1 MHSHKERVDCH
12 WLNAPLGRL
21 MALQELTNI
30 IGKLHQ

>member
-12 WLNAPLGRL
+12 WLNAFRGRL
-21 MALQELTNI
+21 MVLQELTNI